1 MRRARRD
8 ATTGPRRD
16 ATESDATGRATLKHA
31 IERRARLTT
40 ERPADGFTARFAVS
54 ETNPNGVEVIME
66 KWRAGAREPAHS
78 HPGDDMTVVVE
89 GSMAVQFFTKSD
101 DGTLVK
107 DGAPLVLKKGD
118 AGHIAG
124 GRIHDAAYLE
134 DCKLVYVHDGRFG
147 FVAEGAA

>member
-1 MRRARRD
+1 M
-8 ATTGPRRD
+8 
-16 ATESDATGRATLKHA
+16 
-31 IERRARLTT
+31 
-40 ERPADGFTARFAVS
+40 S

>member
-1 MRRARRD
+1 MLRAVTSRIARRVVGARGAASTAD
-8 ATTGPRRD
+8 ASGVWRGYD
-16 ATESDATGRATLKHA
+16 AVPDT
-31 IERRARLTT
+31 
-40 ERPADGFTARFAVS
+40 PDGFTARFAVS

>member
-1 MRRARRD
+1 M
-8 ATTGPRRD
+8 
-16 ATESDATGRATLKHA
+16 
-31 IERRARLTT
+31 
-40 ERPADGFTARFAVS
+40 S

-107 DGAPLVLKKGD
+107 DGAPLVLV
-118 AGHIAG
+118 
-124 GRIHDAAYLE
+124 L
-134 DCKLVYVHDGRFG
+134 
-147 FVAEGAA
+147 AE